1 MSAVAVSTSE
11 CVSLLISKCP
21 GLTDQSMYIVMLYT
35 IFIGFAV
42 WVMLRFFFY
51 RGGNRVAKPK
61 VQFSESHS
69 GKSRSLSL
77 SLSNEEIFKMNPTD
91 VVPLISGILNPS
103 LSPAENAQNLLRSL
117 LLTAKGLSETER
129 LCIAYCMQVFLKKP
143 EELTVPQSLLESHD
157 PGAMGDEVDAFAVSV
172 SNDRCCI
179 IFFHQQSQALPWQV
193 EDVDGS
199 VHEWLR
205 SEFTRA
211 VCSTLAR
218 VSPML
223 RISLRRS
230 ADRTNDHSQ
239 TPPPSLVSSC
249 PAPKRTH
256 ARSPLYERPAQV
268 PRQRRLVKQTKG
280 TLHFHTYPHTHA
292 HTSASA
298 HGLTR

>member
-1 MSAVAVSTSE
+1 M
-11 CVSLLISKCP
+11 LI
-21 GLTDQSMYIVMLYT
+21 IMLYT
-35 IFIGFAV
+35 IFIGTAV
-42 WVMLRFFFY
+42 WVMLRFFFQ
-51 RGGNRVAKPK
+51 RGGNRASKPK
-61 VQFSESHS
+61 VQFGESHS
-69 GKSRSLSL
+69 GKSRLASL

-91 VVPLISGILNPS
+91 VVPLISGLLNPS

-172 SNDRCCI
+172 LTDRCCVI
-179 IFFHQQSQALPWQV
+179 SFHLPSQALPWQV

-218 VSPML
+218 VSQML
-223 RISLRRS
+223 RISLPS
-230 ADRTNDHSQ
+230 FPIRT
-239 TPPPSLVSSC
+239 
-249 PAPKRTH
+249 A
-256 ARSPLYERPAQV
+256 
-268 PRQRRLVKQTKG
+268 
-280 TLHFHTYPHTHA
+280 
-292 HTSASA
+292 
-298 HGLTR
+298 